1 MLLWRG
7 QWRLDGWQNR
17 YFSSAIFLWALWL
30 GAKRGDSFVGVFN
43 RRVDN
48 IFCAVLRNWREAWVL
63 RLRGRPR
70 AQPIDKTEGKK
81 KNADELDLDRGIL

>member
-1 MLLWRG
+1 VNTNFTNS

-17 YFSSAIFLWALWL
+17 YFSLAIFLWALWL

-48 IFCAVLRNWREAWVL
+48 IFCAVLRKWREALVL
-63 RLRGRPR
+63 RLRGQPR
-70 AQPIDKTEGKK
+70 AQSIERVEENK
-81 KNADELDLDRGIL
+81 RGTGP